1 LTRTPAVAP
10 TLAPAASER
19 TVTTRAACSNAY
31 LQQRLVREVTIQ
43 YNLCNEPW
51 LKYSMSIVADRGLK
65 KSQYTSARLKK
76 GDVLYMETHRHRYVE
91 CYFFAI

>member
-1 LTRTPAVAP
+1 VSLVEYAIP
-10 TLAPAASER
+10 SI
-19 TVTTRAACSNAY
+19 VTHALFSQTY
-31 LQQRLVREVTIQ
+31 ILGL
-43 YNLCNEPW
+43 NLRFFLFPPQPCLLHLYR